1 MSTARTSG
9 AAALALLTALAA
21 CGGDARRADSTA
33 DSAVAPPD
41 TSTAFTPGGDSAL
54 QSPADS
60 VATDSALAAEAT
72 PVLLLAADSASGDSL
87 YHNSAGRC
95 RACHGPKGTGLAIL
109 GPSLRD
115 TVWLDT
121 DGSVA
126 GIMRVIRDG
135 VAEPKGG
142 TTRMPALGRQLNR
155 DQIAKIAVYVY
166 SLTHAGELAA
176 DSASA
181 RSVPGLSDS

>member
-1 MSTARTSG
+1 MSRVRTLGS
-9 AAALALLTALAA
+9 AALALLVTLAA

-41 TSTAFTPGGDSAL
+41 SGAAFTPGGDSAFL
-54 QSPADS
+54 PPGDS
-60 VATDSALAAEAT
+60 MATDSARAAEAT

-87 YHNSAGRC
+87 YENSAGRC
-95 RACHGPKGTGLAIL
+95 RACHGPKGAGLASL

-135 VAEPKGG
+135 VAEPRGG
-142 TTRMPALGRQLNR
+142 STRMPALGRQLNR

-166 SLTHAGELAA
+166 SLTHPGELAP
-176 DSASA
+176 DSSSA

>member
-1 MSTARTSG
+1 MSTARTLGS
-9 AAALALLTALAA
+9 ASLALLAALAA

-41 TSTAFTPGGDSAL
+41 TSTTFTPGGDSAL
-54 QSPADS
+54 LPR
-60 VATDSALAAEAT
+60 TDSARTDSARAAAAV

-87 YHNSAGRC
+87 YENSAGRC
-95 RACHGPKGTGLAIL
+95 RACHGPKGAGLASL

-115 TVWLDT
+115 SVWLDT

-126 GIMRVIRDG
+126 GIMQVIRDG
-135 VAEPKGG
+135 VAEPRGG
-142 TTRMPALGRQLNR
+142 SSRMPALGRQLDR

-166 SLTHAGELAA
+166 SLTHPGALAG

>member
-1 MSTARTSG
+1 MSTAHTSG
-9 AAALALLTALAA
+9 TAALVLLAALAA
-21 CGGDARRADSTA
+21 CAGDARRAGSTA

-41 TSTAFTPGGDSAL
+41 TSAAFTPGGDSAL
-54 QSPADS
+54 LPPADS
-60 VATDSALAAEAT
+60 MGADSARAADAV

-95 RACHGPKGTGLAIL
+95 RACHGPKGAGLASL

-126 GIMRVIRDG
+126 GIMQVIRDG
-135 VAEPKGG
+135 VAEPRGG
-142 TTRMPALGRQLNR
+142 STRMPALGRQLNR

-181 RSVPGLSDS
+181 RSVPGLPDF